1 MASVVRRRRRPSSSS
16 SVSRARFVTVRAIEL
31 KLGIHVPLCDDT
43 RETKFRS
50 GSFHG
55 LATRGPN
62 VKSENMQ
69 YLP

>member
-1 MASVVRRRRRPSSSS
+1 MASVVRRRRRPS

-31 KLGIHVPLCDDT
+31 KLGIHVPLCNDT
-43 RETKFRS
+43 WETKFRS

-55 LATRGPN
+55 LATRVPN